1 MWFSASFLLSALAIP
16 QVLGASI
23 PSTSEPKS
31 CVNSPTN
38 RACWRDGY
46 NISTNY
52 YEEVPDTG
60 VTREYWF
67 NVENTTAAPDG
78 VELPV
83 QLINGT
89 FPGPTIIADWG
100 DTVSK

>member
-1 MWFSASFLLSALAIP
+1 M
-16 QVLGASI
+16 G
-23 PSTSEPKS
+23 
-31 CVNSPTN
+31 CVNSPTS

-46 NISTNY
+46 NLSTNY

-60 VTREYWF
+60 VVREYWF

-83 QLINGT
+83 QLINGS

-100 DTVSK
+100 DTVGEHPLP